1 MSDPAPVIEIV
12 EGVFG
17 LLAVIGLPVTAIL
30 VPVTS
35 IISGIFGL
43 RGKK

>member
-1 MSDPAPVIEIV
+1 MSDPAPIIEIV
-12 EGVFG
+12 KGVFG
-17 LLAVIGLPVTAIL
+17 LLTLVGLPVTAIL

-43 RGKK
+43 RGK